1 MKRPRAHEIET
12 QSRQIFERS
21 IPASLVARPQT
32 PDYGV
37 DYDVEVFK
45 DKATTGVT
53 FKVQLKGSEC
63 LVLGRD
69 AHHFSCA
76 LATESASYLC
86 EELATP
92 TVLAVVDLATQTA
105 YWMAPQLDGDLRA
118 RLKAAIKEGRKSLVA
133 HIPAANALPGTTDA
147 LLDAIAK
154 SQLLLATRI
163 VQESAIPAFSATALR
178 HFDPD
183 VLVRELTTKAAVVRV
198 QQIRT
203 LYNADKLDEARA
215 ILDQVLTMPEVDLG
229 VKFAALE
236 EVEAQETVRF
246 KFPPDTYDA
255 VAKLKLGITARMRE
269 VSVGGAAP
277 FRLYA
282 LIAHKAA
289 ELEMLIFDDQGLY
302 YNWVAQ
308 HAAEAA
314 GGPFWKLGLSL
325 SRQRTRTQLVRK
337 YRQCIRL
344 VNLALRSGYHGI
356 LPETAERILVAMT
369 LFVPTLDHE
378 GLDAPARAYRDSLVQ
393 LAEIAVDIATQ
404 GNRWDE
410 LGALVDHAFRAAVK
424 HNDREAVAR
433 SAQWGEEKLSHI
445 PIADKRDDYVALL
458 QRHRASLE
466 AGLAGPGNADRDAVD
481 QQIYRTMAKG
491 VGIDLSDPNDP
502 FAIMVRQGLA
512 DLNPERA
519 LRYCRRL
526 FFSLGLAGLP
536 AVLIGLPTAGF
547 KRLRCTLHGYGVQEF
562 ALDACSEIMQREF
575 CSKCSHREPHCAEW
589 NWSNEWQ
596 QEQNAKFGHLANDE
610 RWR

>member
-1 MKRPRAHEIET
+1 MKRPRAHETET
-12 QSRQIFERS
+12 RSRQIFEGS
-21 IPASLVARPQT
+21 IPTSWVARSQI

-45 DKATTGVT
+45 DETSTGVT
-53 FKVQLKGSEC
+53 FKVQLKGHEH
-63 LVLGRD
+63 LVLGQEE
-69 AHHFSCA
+69 HHFSCA
-76 LATESASYLC
+76 LATKSAGYLC

-92 TVLAVVDLATQTA
+92 TVLAIVDLATETA
-105 YWMAPQLDGDLRA
+105 YWTAPQLDQKLRA
-118 RLKAAIKEGRKSLVA
+118 RLQTATREGQKSLVA
-133 HIPAANALPGTTDA
+133 YIPVANALPATADA
-147 LLDAIAK
+147 LLDAVADAQI
-154 SQLLLATRI
+154 LLATRI
-163 VQESAIPAFSATALR
+163 VQESAIPAFSATAVR

-183 VLVRELTTKAAVVRV
+183 VLARELTTKAAVVRV

-203 LYNADKLDEARA
+203 LYNADRLDEARA
-215 ILDQVLTMPEVDLG
+215 MLDQVLTMAEVDLG

-236 EVEAQETVRF
+236 EVEAQEMVRF
-246 KFPPDTYDA
+246 TFPPDTGDA
-255 VAKLKLGITARMRE
+255 VAKLKLGITTRMRE

-289 ELEMLIFDDQGLY
+289 ELAMLIFDDWGLY
-302 YNWVAQ
+302 CNWVAQ

-325 SRQRTRTQLVRK
+325 NRQRTRTQLVRR

-356 LPETAERILVAMT
+356 LPETAERILAAMT

-378 GLDAPARAYRDSLVQ
+378 GLDAPARAYRDSLMQ

-404 GNRWDE
+404 DNRWDE
-410 LGALVDHAFRAAVK
+410 LGALVDHTFRAAVK

-433 SAQWGEEKLSHI
+433 SAQWGEEKLSRI
-445 PIADKRDDYVALL
+445 PIADKRDEYVALL

-466 AGLAGPGNADRDAVD
+466 AGLAGPSNADRDAVE

-491 VGIDLSDPNDP
+491 AGIDLSDPNDP
-502 FAIMVRQGLA
+502 FAMMVRQGLA

-519 LRYCRRL
+519 LRRCRHL
-526 FFSLGLAGLP
+526 FFSLGPGGAP
-536 AVLIGLPTAGF
+536 VLLIQLPTAGL
-547 KRLRCTLHGYGVQEF
+547 KRLRCTAHEHGVEAF
-562 ALDACSEIMQREF
+562 ALDDCAEVMEREF
-575 CSKCSHREPHCAEW
+575 CSKCGDREPHCADW
-589 NWSNEWQ
+589 KWSNEWQ

-610 RWR
+610 HWR